1 MNIAHNSL
9 GTILDL
15 GHGSDNRHHI
25 ALRAAIDL
33 SIGTNARALRNKAD
47 IALGEVL
54 GGWRPAANHLANGGE
69 PITSVIGVEQHEH
82 GTVAIR
88 HSLELLEGTIAR
100 WAHLALELTTRLAD
114 IAGVT
119 VSKAST
125 HRPPPFVYDA

>member
-9 GTILDL
+9 SAILDL

-25 ALRAAIDL
+25 ALRVAIYL
-33 SIGTNARALRNKAD
+33 SIGTDARALSNKANV
-47 IALGEVL
+47 ALGEVL

-82 GTVAIR
+82 GTIAIR
-88 HSLELLEGTIAR
+88 HALELFEGTIAR
-100 WAHLALELTTRLAD
+100 GTHLALKLTARLAD

-125 HRPPPFVYDA
+125 HRPPPFVYGA